1 MLLCLVHFSCHFQ
14 YALNGRTSKRQYIS
28 LQNICIIYF
37 LSHPKVGDETG
48 CLKLRNVK
56 CYPCIARPK
65 FVCFV
70 EEKLSDLTRKKM
82 KIVLRTE
89 ENLSLRGSFSKSQR
103 FNEPSGV
110 AWEKKTKPSSQQQSI
125 EIHQGPI
132 FLLLSSRKN
141 QKT

>member
-1 MLLCLVHFSCHFQ
+1 MTKIRL
-14 YALNGRTSKRQYIS
+14 
-28 LQNICIIYF
+28 F
-37 LSHPKVGDETG
+37 L
-48 CLKLRNVK
+48 
-56 CYPCIARPK
+56 
-65 FVCFV
+65 

-89 ENLSLRGSFSKSQR
+89 ESLSLRGSFSKSQR